1 MPASDHAPVPD
12 PTPQAN
18 ISREAVNPGRG
29 RSEKNSPSVFWV
41 LALLIL
47 PVINLAVRF
56 KVTDAEKFPRAGAFV
71 MAPNHFSEIDPV
83 LMGVLSWKL
92 GRAPRFMAKAS
103 VFTIPVIGWLLR
115 KSGQIP
121 VLRGGSVRGSEPVK
135 AAERLVERGQMV
147 VVYPEGSLTRDPG
160 LWPMRG
166 KTGAVR
172 IALERGIPIVPVA
185 HWGAQEIMPRYSKRL
200 SLFPRKT
207 VLVKIGEP
215 LDLDRFRGRSLDAAT
230 LNEATTLVMAAITRL
245 LEDLRD
251 ETAPRERWNP
261 AEHDQRETGRFE
273 A

>member
-1 MPASDHAPVPD
+1 MSGPASPAHIASEP
-12 PTPQAN
+12 
-18 ISREAVNPGRG
+18 VNPGRG
-29 RSEKNSPSVFWV
+29 RSETKSPSIVWV
-41 LALLIL
+41 LAVLIL

-56 KVTDAEKFPRAGAFV
+56 KVTDAAKFPRSGAFV

-103 VFTIPVIGWLLR
+103 VFTIPMIGWLLR

-135 AAERLVERGQMV
+135 AAERLVQRGQMV

-215 LDLDRFRGRSLDAAT
+215 LDLAQFRGRNLDSAT
-230 LNEATTLVMAAITRL
+230 LNEATTLVMAAITQL
-245 LEDLRD
+245 LEDLRG
-251 ETAPRERWNP
+251 ETAPTKRWNP
-261 AEHDQRETGRFE
+261 TEHDQRETGRFE

>member
-1 MPASDHAPVPD
+1 M
-12 PTPQAN
+12 
-18 ISREAVNPGRG
+18 
-29 RSEKNSPSVFWV
+29 
-41 LALLIL
+41 IL

-56 KVTDAEKFPRAGAFV
+56 KVTDADKFPRTGAFV

-83 LMGVLSWKL
+83 LMGVVSWKL

-103 VFTIPVIGWLLR
+103 VFRIPVIGWLLH

-121 VLRGGSVRGSEPVK
+121 VQRGGSVRGSEPVK
-135 AAERLVERGQMV
+135 AAKRLVERGQMV
-147 VVYPEGSLTRDPG
+147 VVYPEGSLTRDPD

-172 IALERGIPIVPVA
+172 IALEQGIPIVPVA

-207 VLVKIGEP
+207 VLVKIGDP
-215 LDLDRFRGRSLDAAT
+215 LDLAQFRGRNLDPAT
-230 LNEATTLVMAAITRL
+230 LNEATTLVMAAITHL
-245 LEDLRD
+245 LEDLRG
-251 ETAPRERWNP
+251 ETAPDKRWNP
-261 AEHDQRETGRFE
+261 AEHDQKETGRFE

>member
-1 MPASDHAPVPD
+1 M
-12 PTPQAN
+12 
-18 ISREAVNPGRG
+18 NPGRE
-29 RSEKNSPSVFWV
+29 RSETRRPSVFWV
-41 LALLIL
+41 LAVMIL

-56 KVTDAEKFPRAGAFV
+56 KVTDAAKFPRSGAFV

-103 VFTIPVIGWLLR
+103 VFTIPVIGRLLHM
-115 KSGQIP
+115 SGQIP
-121 VLRGGSVRGSEPVK
+121 VQRGGNVRGSEPVK
-135 AAERLVERGQMV
+135 AAQRLVERGQMV

-200 SLFPRKT
+200 NLFPRRT
-207 VLVKIGEP
+207 VLVKIGDP
-215 LDLDRFRGRSLDAAT
+215 LDLTQFRGRNLDPAT
-230 LNEATTLVMAAITRL
+230 LNEATTLVMAAITEL
-245 LEDLRD
+245 LEDLRG
-251 ETAPRERWNP
+251 ETAPTKRWNP
-261 AEHDQRETGRFE
+261 TEHDQKETGRFE